1 MAAVILESS
10 KGRLTI
16 GDDGRLLIERGGRVV
31 LRSAPSPAF
40 AAVFGV
46 ELPALA
52 PSEVRQE
59 GETRV
64 VIYPTSEP
72 GVTLTLTARV
82 ADGGFRLGLSGP
94 PRLPALGLRWELAAG
109 RPWYGQGE
117 RVVQPWP
124 LDRLPNE
131 SDPLEPIDFARD
143 GTLNIATPL
152 WLNAAGAALHIAEG
166 EGELAASL
174 DRGGDGLLRLVAR
187 EAPPPPNLGFDEPY
201 IPPGPSLE
209 LDIALGDDLPAAYA
223 AALPL
228 LGRPS
233 SAPPAEL
240 FARPIWT
247 TWAHYKM
254 GITQAQVEE
263 FAQTIA
269 DRGYPRSVL
278 EIDDRWQRAYGAVA
292 FDQAKFPDPAAMVD
306 RLHDLGYKV
315 TLWTP
320 TFFDPGDPAFAE
332 AARLGYLL
340 RHPADG
346 SPYLVRWWQGYG
358 GNLDMSNPEAR
369 AWWLEQLRGLQRDYG
384 VDGFK
389 FDAGEANFVPP
400 DARTYAGGPRR
411 RYADDYAAWVAEH
424 FAFSEVRCGWRGQRH
439 GILFREWDK
448 WSRWGL
454 DNGLHSVLTQALTL
468 SIVGY
473 PFVLPDMIG
482 GNAYNQERPD
492 GELMA
497 RWTQLTALMP
507 TMQFG
512 IPPWLYDDEVD
523 AICRR
528 YALLHEGLAPYLAEL
543 VAETLES
550 GTPIVRPLAWA
561 APGDAV
567 ALTSDDQFMLGGRFM
582 AAPVVRMGQRARD
595 VYLPAGRWRDNWTG
609 EEHEGPRLL
618 AGVPA
623 PLEIMPLY
631 ERVE

>member
-1 MAAVILESS
+1 MTLALESP

-16 GDDGRLLIERGGRVV
+16 GDDGRLTIERGGRVV
-31 LRSAPSPAF
+31 LRSAASPAF
-40 AAVFGV
+40 AAVFGI
-46 ELPALA
+46 ELGALA
-52 PSEVRQE
+52 PAEARRE
-59 GETRV
+59 GEALLVR
-64 VIYPTSEP
+64 YPTLDP
-72 GVTLTLTARV
+72 GVSLTLEARV
-82 ADGGFRLGLSGP
+82 AGGGFRLRWSGQP
-94 PRLPALGLRWELAAG
+94 PLPALGVRWELAAG

-131 SDPLEPIDFARD
+131 ADPLEPIDFARD
-143 GTLNIATPL
+143 GTLNIAAPL

-174 DRGGDGLLRLVAR
+174 DRGGDGLLRLLVRA
-187 EAPPPPNLGFDEPY
+187 APPPPGLGFDEPY
-201 IPPGPSLE
+201 AAVGPLLE
-209 LDIALGDDLPAAYA
+209 LDVALGDDLPGAYA
-223 AALPL
+223 AAQAIV
-228 LGRPS
+228 GRPTV
-233 SAPPAEL
+233 APPADL

-254 GITQAQVEE
+254 GVTQADVES

-269 DRGYPRSVL
+269 ERGYPRSVL
-278 EIDDRWQRAYGAVA
+278 EIDDRWQRAYGAA
-292 FDQAKFPDPAAMVD
+292 SFDAAKFPDPRAMVE
-306 RLHDLGYKV
+306 RLHALGFKV

-320 TFFDPGDPAFAE
+320 TFFNPAGEDFAE
-332 AARLGYLL
+332 AARRGYLI

-346 SPYLVRWWQGYG
+346 APYLVRWWQGYG
-358 GNLDMSNPEAR
+358 ANLDITNPEAR
-369 AWWLEQLRGLQRDYG
+369 AWWLERLRALQRETG

-411 RYADDYAAWVAEH
+411 RYADTYAAWVAEH
-424 FAFSEVRCGWRGQRH
+424 FEYTEVRCGWRSQSR

-454 DNGLHSVLTQALTL
+454 DNGLHSVLTQALAL

-482 GNAYNQERPD
+482 GNAYNQELPD

-507 TMQFG
+507 SMQFG
-512 IPPWLYDDEVD
+512 IPPWRYDDETD

-528 YALLHEGLAPYLAEL
+528 YALLHEGLAPYLADV
-543 VAETLES
+543 VAETLRH
-550 GTPIVRPLAWA
+550 GAPMVRPLAWA

-567 ALTSDDQFMLGGRFM
+567 ALTSDDQFLLGERFM
-582 AAPVVRMGQRARD
+582 AAPVVRAGQRSRD
-595 VYLPAGRWRDNWTG
+595 VYLPAGRWRDNWSG

-618 AGVPA
+618 AAVPA

-631 ERVE
+631 ERLE

>member
-1 MAAVILESS
+1 MAHTLTGPR
-10 KGRLTI
+10 GRLTI
-16 GDDGRLLIERGGRVV
+16 ADDGRLTIERGGRIV
-31 LRSAPSPAF
+31 LRSATSPAF
-40 AAVFGV
+40 AALFGV
-46 ELPALA
+46 ELATLA
-52 PSEVRQE
+52 PEQARRE
-59 GETRV
+59 GEALVLR
-64 VIYPTSEP
+64 YPTTDP
-72 GVTLTLTARV
+72 GVALSLEARPTG
-82 ADGGFRLGLSGP
+82 AGFRLRWSGP
-94 PRLPALGLRWELAAG
+94 PRLPALGVRWELGVG

-117 RVVQPWP
+117 RAVQPWP

-143 GTLNIATPL
+143 GTLNITAPL

-187 EAPPPPNLGFDEPY
+187 EAPAPPGLAFDEPY
-201 IPPGPSLE
+201 APPGPVLE
-209 LDIALGDDLPAAYA
+209 LDLALGDDLPGAYA

-228 LGRPS
+228 VGRPT

-254 GITQAQVEE
+254 HITQVGVEE
-263 FAQTIA
+263 FARTIVE
-269 DRGYPRSVL
+269 RGYPRSVL
-278 EIDDRWQRAYGAVA
+278 EIDDRWQRAYGAAA
-292 FDQAKFPDPAAMVD
+292 FDQGKFPDPGAMVA
-306 RLHDLGYKV
+306 RLHDLGFKV

-332 AARLGYLL
+332 AARRGYLV

-358 GNLDMSNPEAR
+358 GNLDITNPEAR
-369 AWWLEQLRGLQRDYG
+369 AWWLEQLRALQRDYG

-389 FDAGEANFVPP
+389 FDAGEANFVPA

-411 RYADDYAAWVAEH
+411 RYADAYVAWVAEH
-424 FAFSEVRCGWRGQRH
+424 FAYSEVRCGWRGQRH
-439 GILFREWDK
+439 GVLFREWDK

-454 DNGLHSVLTQALTL
+454 DNGLHSVLTQALAL
-468 SIVGY
+468 GVVGY

-482 GNAYNQERPD
+482 GNAYSQELPD

-497 RWTQLTALMP
+497 RWTQLAALMP

-512 IPPWLYDDEVD
+512 IPPWGYGDEVD

-528 YALLHEGLAPYLAEL
+528 YALLHEGLGPYLAEL
-543 VAETLES
+543 VGEVLRDGA
-550 GTPIVRPLAWA
+550 PMVRPLAWA
-561 APGDAV
+561 APGDAA
-567 ALTSDDQFMLGGRFM
+567 ALTSDDQFMLGGRFI
-582 AAPVVRMGQRARD
+582 AAPVLLPGQRSRD
-595 VYLPAGRWRDNWTG
+595 VYLPAGCWRDSLSG

-618 AGVPA
+618 PAVPA
-623 PLEIMPLY
+623 PLEHMPLY
-631 ERVE
+631 ERVA

>member
-1 MAAVILESS
+1 MALTVESAR
-10 KGRLTI
+10 GRLTVA
-16 GDDGRLLIERGGRVV
+16 DDGRLTVERGGRVA

-40 AAVFGV
+40 ALAFGI
-46 ELPALA
+46 ELGALPPAEARRDGEALL
-52 PSEVRQE
+52 VR
-59 GETRV
+59 
-64 VIYPTSEP
+64 YPTLDP
-72 GVTLTLTARV
+72 GVTLTLTAR
-82 ADGGFRLGLSGP
+82 ASDGGFALRLSGP
-94 PRLPALGLRWELAAG
+94 PRLPAAGLRWDLTAG

-131 SDPLEPIDFARD
+131 SDPLEPVDFARD
-143 GTLNIATPL
+143 GTLNIAAPL

-174 DRGGDGLLRLVAR
+174 DRGGDGLLRMLAR
-187 EAPPPPNLGFDEPY
+187 EAPPPQGLGFDAAHEA
-201 IPPGPSLE
+201 PGPVLE
-209 LDIALGDDLPAAYA
+209 LDIALGDDLPGAHA

-228 LGRPS
+228 VGRPAG
-233 SAPPAEL
+233 APPAEL

-247 TWAHYKM
+247 TWAHFKM
-254 GITQAQVEE
+254 GVTQADVEA

-269 DRGYPRSVL
+269 DRGYPRSAL
-278 EIDDRWQRAYGAVA
+278 EVDDRWQRAYGAVA
-292 FDQAKFPDPAAMVD
+292 FDAAKFPDPRAMVD
-306 RLHDLGYKV
+306 RLHALGFRV

-320 TFFDPGDPAFAE
+320 TFFDPADPAFAE
-332 AARLGYLL
+332 AARRGYLI

-346 SPYLVRWWQGYG
+346 APYLVRWWQGYG
-358 GNLDMSNPEAR
+358 GNLDLTNPEAR
-369 AWWLEQLRGLQRDYG
+369 AWWLEQLRALQRDTG

-400 DARTYAGGPRR
+400 DAVTYAGGPRR
-411 RYADDYAAWVAEH
+411 RYPDTYTAWVAEH
-424 FAFSEVRCGWRGQRH
+424 FQYTEVRCGWRGQSR
-439 GILFREWDK
+439 GLLFREWDK

-468 SIVGY
+468 GVVGY

-482 GNAYNQERPD
+482 GNAYSQEQPD

-507 TMQFG
+507 AMQFG
-512 IPPWLYDDEVD
+512 IPPWLYGDEVD

-528 YALLHEGLAPYLAEL
+528 YAKLHEALAPYLADL
-543 VAETLES
+543 VAEVLRD
-550 GTPIVRPLAWA
+550 GAPMVRPLAWA
-561 APGDAV
+561 APGDAA
-567 ALTSDDQFMLGGRFM
+567 ALTSDDQFLLGGRFM
-582 AAPVVRMGQRARD
+582 AAPVVRPGQRARD

-618 AGVPA
+618 PAVPA
-623 PLEIMPLY
+623 PLETMPLY
-631 ERVE
+631 ERVA